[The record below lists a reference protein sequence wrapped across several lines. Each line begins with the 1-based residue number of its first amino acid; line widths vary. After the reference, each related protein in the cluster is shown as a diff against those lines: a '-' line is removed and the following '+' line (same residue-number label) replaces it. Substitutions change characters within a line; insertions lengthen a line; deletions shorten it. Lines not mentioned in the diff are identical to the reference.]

1 MQSFLFFLPS
11 RRLLWRSKSVQGE
24 RRTKENAEFLFFL
37 PSRRHFGAAKV
48 CKASEKPTFQPT
60 GHPDGA
66 APLRQGS
73 SA

>member
-11 RRLLWRSKSVQGE
+11 RRHFGAAKVCKVSAGQRKTQS
-24 RRTKENAEFLFFL
+24 FLFFL

-48 CKASEKPTFQPT
+48 CKASEKPKFQPT

-66 APLRQGS
+66 APLR
-73 SA
+73 